1 MKYLTL
7 IALTLFIT
15 GCTANNSGKN
25 NFVKFKKKEE
35 KNLVCRVE
43 KSTSSRISKKI
54 CRTKETI
61 ALEEQEVE
69 QIMNKTRINTDPY
82 GN

>member
-1 MKYLTL
+1 MKYLIL
-7 IALTLFIT
+7 ITLTLFIT
-15 GCTANNSGKN
+15 GCASNNSGENNVVKN
-25 NFVKFKKKEE
+25 KKKEE
-35 KNLVCRVE
+35 NLICRVE

-61 ALEEQEVE
+61 ALEQQEVE

>member
-1 MKYLTL
+1 MKYLIL
-7 IALTLFIT
+7 ITLTLFIT
-15 GCTANNSGKN
+15 GCASNKSGEKN
-25 NFVKFKKKEE
+25 VVKNKKKEE
-35 KNLVCRVE
+35 NLVCRVE

-61 ALEEQEVE
+61 ALEQQEVE